1 MNIGYAC
8 INMQLSYPQKYGGQ
22 EKGVLPITTGRSMI
36 RRTFDSRGV
45 SYASEK
51 TLDNCKDLERI
62 VSWNILNDYHFFR
75 ITSNLAPWKSEY
87 DWDDMPDIEQIRKH
101 LNSTGILSKTHNLR
115 LTSHPGP
122 FNVLTSPHPHV
133 VTNCV
138 RDLTDHGDVFDMI
151 GLSRT
156 PYNKIN
162 IHIGG
167 AYGDKESAMKRF
179 CENFELLPD
188 SVKSRLTVE
197 NDDKASMYSV
207 KDLYYG
213 VYKRIGI
220 PIVFDYH
227 HHKFCSGDM
236 SEQEALEMALSTW
249 PSDITPVVHYSE
261 SRRKEQ
267 LDETIRVQ
275 AHSDYIYDEIDTY
288 GHDIDIMVE
297 AKHKELAVQKYK
309 ELHMT
314 DHYSSLPSVKAYD
327 YGL

>member
-8 INMQLSYPQKYGGQ
+8 INMQLSYPQQYGGQ
-22 EKGVLPITTGRSMI
+22 ERGVLPITTGRSMI

-87 DWDDMPDIEQIRKH
+87 DWDDMPDIEEIRKH
-101 LNSTGILSKTHNLR
+101 LHSTGVMSKTHNLR

-151 GLSRT
+151 GLGRT

-197 NDDKASMYSV
+197 NDDRASMYSV

-297 AKHKELAVQKYK
+297 AKRKELAVQKYK

-314 DHYSSLPSVKAYD
+314 DHYSSLPSVKAYI
-327 YGL
+327 

>member
-1 MNIGYAC
+1 MAN
-8 INMQLSYPQKYGGQ
+8 
-22 EKGVLPITTGRSMI
+22 
-36 RRTFDSRGV
+36 
-45 SYASEK
+45 
-51 TLDNCKDLERI
+51 
-62 VSWNILNDYHFFR
+62 
-75 ITSNLAPWKSEY
+75 
-87 DWDDMPDIEQIRKH
+87 
-101 LNSTGILSKTHNLR
+101 THNLR

-133 VTNCV
+133 VENCV
-138 RDLTDHGDVFDMI
+138 KDLTDHGDVFDMMN
-151 GLSRT
+151 LSRT

-197 NDDKASMYSV
+197 NDDRASMYSV

-297 AKHKELAVQKYK
+297 AKRKELAVQKYK

-314 DHYSSLPSVKAYD
+314 DHYSSLPSVKAYI
-327 YGL
+327 

>member
-8 INMQLSYPQKYGGQ
+8 INMQLSYPQQYGGQ

-36 RRTFDSRGV
+36 RRTFDSRGIL
-45 SYASEK
+45 YASEK
-51 TLDNCKDLERI
+51 TLSNCSDLEEI
-62 VSWNILNDYHFFR
+62 VKWNINNGYKFFR
-75 ITSNLAPWKSEY
+75 VTSNLAPWKSEY
-87 DWDDMPDIEQIRKH
+87 RWDDMPDIEQIRRH
-101 LNSTGILSKTHNLR
+101 LWSAGTMANTHNLR

-138 RDLTDHGDVFDMI
+138 RDLTDHGDVFDMMN
-151 GLSRT
+151 LSRT

-197 NDDKASMYSV
+197 NDDRASMYSV

-236 SEQEALEMALSTW
+236 SEQEALEMAISTW

-297 AKHKELAVQKYK
+297 AKRKELAVQKYK

-314 DHYSSLPSVKAYD
+314 DHYSSLPSVKAYV
-327 YGL
+327 

>member
-36 RRTFDSRGV
+36 KRTFQAKGLD
-45 SYASEK
+45 YASEL
-51 TLDNCKDLERI
+51 TLKNVKDLDSI
-62 VSWNILNDYHFFR
+62 IDWNILNGYNFFR
-75 ITSNLAPWKSEY
+75 ITSGLAPWKSEY
-87 DWDDMPDIEQIRKH
+87 KWDDLPDIDEIRTWLYSAGVKA
-101 LNSTGILSKTHNLR
+101 KTHNVR
-115 LTSHPGP
+115 ITSHPGP
-122 FNVLTSPHPHV
+122 FNVLTSPHEHV
-133 VTNCV
+133 VKNCV
-138 RDLTDHGDVFDMI
+138 GDLTDHGDVFDMI

-197 NDDKASMYSV
+197 NDDRASMYSV

-297 AKHKELAVQKYK
+297 AKRKELAVQKYK

-314 DHYSSLPSVKAYD
+314 DHYSSLPSVKAYI
-327 YGL
+327 

>member
-8 INMQLSYPQKYGGQ
+8 INMQLSYPQQYGGQ

-36 RRTFDSRGV
+36 RRTFDSRGIL
-45 SYASEK
+45 YASEK
-51 TLDNCKDLERI
+51 TLSNCSDLEEI
-62 VSWNILNDYHFFR
+62 VKWNINNGYKFFR
-75 ITSNLAPWKSEY
+75 VTSNLAPWKSEY
-87 DWDDMPDIEQIRKH
+87 RWDDMPDIEQIRKH
-101 LNSTGILSKTHNLR
+101 LWSAGTMANTHNLR

-197 NDDKASMYSV
+197 NDDRASMYSV

-213 VYKRIGI
+213 VYERIGI

-236 SEQEALEMALSTW
+236 SEQEALEMAISTW
-249 PSDITPVVHYSE
+249 PSDITPAVHYSE
-261 SRRKEQ
+261 SRREEQ

-297 AKHKELAVQKYK
+297 AKRKELAVQKYK

-314 DHYSSLPSVKAYD
+314 DHYSNLPSVKAYV
-327 YGL
+327 